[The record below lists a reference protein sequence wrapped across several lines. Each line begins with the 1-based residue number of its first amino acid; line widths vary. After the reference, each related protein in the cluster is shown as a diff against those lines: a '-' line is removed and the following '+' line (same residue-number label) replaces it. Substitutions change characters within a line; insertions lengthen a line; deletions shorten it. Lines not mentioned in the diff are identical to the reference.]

1 MLSHWTPQTP
11 LLLPVWW
18 QKAAAAQ
25 WKLTP
30 LRSKKFKHQLQEPAK
45 PESFM
50 ITMQRIP
57 VSSPFWLTRW
67 GFIISLELG
76 SQYMAVGLWPEISP
90 GLGLNNRLCHVAF
103 AGCNYVMHL
112 HFPGSLIF
120 CLCVFS
126 FLMMETSTTILL
138 FTCRDIYKCTPIKSI
153 KIKKKISIPL

>member
-90 GLGLNNRLCHVAF
+90 GLGLNNRLGNVAF
-103 AGCNYVMHL
+103 AACNYVMHL
-112 HFPGSLIF
+112 HFPF
-120 CLCVFS
+120 N
-126 FLMMETSTTILL
+126 LL
-138 FTCRDIYKCTPIKSI
+138 FVCIFFSDDGNKYNNLAVHMQRRIQMYTR
-153 KIKKKISIPL
+153 